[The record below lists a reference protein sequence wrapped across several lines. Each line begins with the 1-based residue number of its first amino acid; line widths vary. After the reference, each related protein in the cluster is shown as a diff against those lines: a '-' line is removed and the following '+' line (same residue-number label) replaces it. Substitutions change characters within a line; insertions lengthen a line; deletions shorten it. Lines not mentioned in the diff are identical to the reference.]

1 MQSIF
6 IEAREWFDKSGG
18 NSYFAGR
25 VELNGELVAWL
36 PFQYGYESA
45 YRDAAFKALQDK
57 GLIPATVRN
66 YWELKAAGFAVYSV
80 KYPTTKREARQFGQP
95 WEIVLKKLAG

>member
-25 VELNGELVAWL
+25 VEVDGKLVAFL

-45 YRDAAFKALQDK
+45 YEYAAL
-57 GLIPATVRN
+57 
-66 YWELKAAGFAVYSV
+66 E
-80 KYPTTKREARQFGQP
+80 E
-95 WEIVLKKLAG
+95 LKKLGLVPETTRSLWELTLAGFVIYKVKYESTKRDAVRFGKTWQEVAA

>member
-6 IEAREWFDKSGG
+6 IEAREWFDKTGG

-25 VELNGELVAWL
+25 VELDGQLVAYL

-45 YRDAAFKALQDK
+45 YRDAAFKALQDAQ
-57 GLIPATVRN
+57 LIPATIRN

-80 KYPTTKREARQFGQP
+80 KYPATKAETKRFGLD
-95 WEIVLKKLAG
+95 WREVAA

>member
-25 VELNGELVAWL
+25 VQLDGEIVAYL
-36 PFQYGYESA
+36 PFQYGYETA
-45 YRDAAFKALQDK
+45 YQYAAL
-57 GLIPATVRN
+57 
-66 YWELKAAGFAVYSV
+66 E
-80 KYPTTKREARQFGQP
+80 E
-95 WEIVLKKLAG
+95 LKKLGLVPAETRNLWNLKESGFTVYAVKYESTMRDAKRFGKTWQEVAA

>member
-25 VELNGELVAWL
+25 IEVDGGLVAYL

-45 YRDAAFKALQDK
+45 YEYAALE
-57 GLIPATVRN
+57 
-66 YWELKAAGFAVYSV
+66 ELKKLGLVPETTRNLWNLKSEGVAVYSV
-80 KYPTTKREARQFGQP
+80 KYESTKRDAVRFGKTWQ
-95 WEIVLKKLAG
+95 EVAA

>member
-25 VELNGELVAWL
+25 ISIDGELVGYL
-36 PFQYGYESA
+36 PFQYGYGSA
-45 YRDAAFKALQDK
+45 YEYE
-57 GLIPATVRN
+57 ATKWLLDNGYISERIDPLWRLRESGVS
-66 YWELKAAGFAVYSV
+66 VYSV
-80 KYPTTKREARQFGQP
+80 KYESTKRDAVRFGKTWQ
-95 WEIVLKKLAG
+95 EVAA

>member
-6 IEAREWFDKSGG
+6 IEAREWFDKTGG

-25 VELNGELVAWL
+25 VELDGELVAYL

-45 YRDAAFKALQDK
+45 YRDAAFKALQDAQ
-57 GLIPATVRN
+57 LIPATIRN
-66 YWELKAAGFAVYSV
+66 YWELKAAGYVVYSV
-80 KYPTTKREARQFGQP
+80 KYPATKRDTVQFGKD
-95 WEIVLKKLAG
+95 WREVIK